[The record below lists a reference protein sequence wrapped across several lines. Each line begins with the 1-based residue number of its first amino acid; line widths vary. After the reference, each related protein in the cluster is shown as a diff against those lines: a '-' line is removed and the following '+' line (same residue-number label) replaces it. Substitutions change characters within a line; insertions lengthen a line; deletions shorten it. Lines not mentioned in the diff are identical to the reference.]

1 MLLMLMS
8 LLFALAGLV
17 VIVSIFS
24 GLYELRGARPA
35 PLPPRRLRMGE
46 MRYPRKKSPS
56 GGGILTSILI
66 LLVAASFA
74 HAKSKEE
81 KRLENSA
88 RILQE
93 ILAIP
98 EGVPGELL
106 DKAECVG
113 VIPSVKKFAL
123 GIGGSS
129 GKGAFVCRTG
139 KNFTGPWSAPAMYKL
154 GGLNIGI
161 QLGGQA
167 TDFIF
172 LIMNPKGVDS
182 LLKSKFKLSGDAAA
196 AAGPKGRTATAATDG
211 LLRAE
216 ILAYSR
222 SKGLFAGVSVEGSTL
237 RQDNGANKKVY
248 RRKVTAREILRQG
261 AVGVPAAGSR
271 LVALLNRRSPRN
283 QSDPSSLS
291 D

>member
-17 VIVSIFS
+17 VILSIFS
-24 GLYELRGARPA
+24 GLYDLRSPGPA
-35 PLPPRRLRMGE
+35 PLPHRRLGRGE
-46 MRYPRKKSPS
+46 IKSPRKKGSS
-56 GGGILTSILI
+56 LHGTLASLLV
-66 LLVAASFA
+66 LLVAASWA
-74 HAKSKEE
+74 QAKSKEE
-81 KRLENSA
+81 KRLENSG

-93 ILAIP
+93 VLGIP
-98 EGVPGELL
+98 EGVPQELL

-139 KNFTGPWSAPAMYKL
+139 KNFTGRWSAPAMYKL
-154 GGLNIGI
+154 GGVNIGI

-182 LLKSKFKLSGDAAA
+182 LLKSKFKLSGDA
-196 AAGPKGRTATAATDG
+196 
-211 LLRAE
+211 
-216 ILAYSR
+216 
-222 SKGLFAGVSVEGSTL
+222 
-237 RQDNGANKKVY
+237 
-248 RRKVTAREILRQG
+248 
-261 AVGVPAAGSR
+261 
-271 LVALLNRRSPRN
+271 
-283 QSDPSSLS
+283 
-291 D
+291 